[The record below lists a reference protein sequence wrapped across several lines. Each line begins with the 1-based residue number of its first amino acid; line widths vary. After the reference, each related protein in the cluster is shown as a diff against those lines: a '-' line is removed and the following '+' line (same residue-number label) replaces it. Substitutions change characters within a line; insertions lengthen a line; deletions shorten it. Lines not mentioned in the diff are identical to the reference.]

1 MRSRSYDR
9 SIDRSL
15 RRPLTDRSYRT
26 HRSPWG
32 RIAGMLVLL
41 AAFSGVALG
50 GAVYTNAFGMGERF
64 DHIQDR
70 IERFLA
76 GPPPDRPTHPTVVV
90 APEDTDEPIEPS
102 PSPSVEPGTSAS
114 PPPSPTPP
122 PVRRPVDVNLLR
134 TPNRFF
140 ASEIDNDWCAVAGVQ
155 MVLAIHGKGDTSD
168 GFQREIAGGIDAW
181 ESRQDSING
190 GWGPAAMVEALNAY
204 GVRGYEIRAYE
215 SRDQALRDGA
225 RALQRTHAPVILLAW
240 RGAHTWVMTGF
251 RAPADPS
258 VFKGVDLSGTY
269 ILDPWYPRISNIW
282 GPSDGPGVFQDRAE
296 MARNFL
302 RWDRPEGR
310 YPDRDGKFIAV
321 VPTIPITRPG

>member
-1 MRSRSYDR
+1 
-9 SIDRSL
+9 
-15 RRPLTDRSYRT
+15 
-26 HRSPWG
+26 
-32 RIAGMLVLL
+32 MLVLL